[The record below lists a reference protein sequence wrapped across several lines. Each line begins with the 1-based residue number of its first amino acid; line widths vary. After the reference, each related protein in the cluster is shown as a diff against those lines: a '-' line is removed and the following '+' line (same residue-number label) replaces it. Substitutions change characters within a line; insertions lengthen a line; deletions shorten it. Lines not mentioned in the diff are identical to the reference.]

1 MFQKCKV
8 YQTDWYDMKDI
19 FDLTTED
26 EICEI
31 CCTNKKDSY
40 YEEVKLSEVIDVKSK
55 I

>member
-1 MFQKCKV
+1 
-8 YQTDWYDMKDI
+8 MKDI

-40 YEEVKLSEVIDVKSK
+40 YEEVKLSEIIDVKSK